1 MHFYL
6 IGIKGSGMSALAKIL
21 YDQGHKVLGVDI
33 DDYFYTQNDF
43 IDIKIESFSKMN
55 LNKNYIYI
63 IGNAYKAHSVSSFII
78 NSGYKYYYYADFIK
92 HYFKEYK
99 FIAITGSH
107 GKTTSTKMLSSLID
121 SSYLIGD
128 GTGSGKNKENFII
141 EACEYKDTFLTYN
154 PNISLVL
161 NIDYDHPDYYKNIE
175 QYIESFKKFIYNSE
189 LCIVNGDDKNIRKI
203 IDNSI
208 ITYGLNDNND
218 VIFEYEIINKNTIV
232 KILDEKFIIPY
243 PGLHYA
249 YNFVGVYLIAKLYD
263 LHDNEIKN
271 KILNFKLPKRRLEH
285 KTINNID
292 VIFDYA
298 HHPTEITCV
307 YNTLKEIYQNKKI
320 IAVFQPHTISR
331 SIALKKE
338 FKMALDL
345 FDHAYLVKT
354 FTSARENSDDVME
367 NEIFNYWGYKVLSIN
382 EISNILSN
390 ENVYIFLG
398 AGDIYDKI

>member
-21 YDQGHKVLGVDI
+21 YEQGHKVLGVDI
-33 DDYFYTQNDF
+33 DDYFYTQNDLA
-43 IDIKIESFSKMN
+43 DIKIESFSKMN

-63 IGNAYKAHSVSSFII
+63 IGNAYRAHSVSSFII

-92 HYFKEYK
+92 CYFKDYK
-99 FIAITGSH
+99 FIAIAGSH
-107 GKTTSTKMLSSLID
+107 GKTTSTKMLASLID
-121 SSYLIGD
+121 ASYLIGD

-154 PNISLVL
+154 PDISLVL
-161 NIDYDHPDYYKNIE
+161 NIDYDHPDYYKNLE
-175 QYIESFKKFIYNSE
+175 QYIESFKKFIYNSKI
-189 LCIVNGDDKNIRKI
+189 CIVNGDDENIRKI

-218 VIFEYEIINKNTIV
+218 VIFEYEIINNNTIV

-249 YNFVGVYLIAKLYD
+249 YNFVGIYLIAKLYD
-263 LHDNEIKN
+263 LEDNVIKN
-271 KILNFKLPKRRLEH
+271 KILSFKLPKRRLEH
-285 KTINNID
+285 KKINNID

-298 HHPTEITCV
+298 HHPTEILCV
-307 YNTLKEIYQNKKI
+307 YNTLKEIYKNKKI

-338 FKMALDL
+338 FKIALDL
-345 FDHAYLVKT
+345 FDDAYLVKT
-354 FTSARENSDDVME
+354 FTSARENSNKKIED
-367 NEIFNYWGYKVLSIN
+367 EIFNYWGYNILSIN
-382 EISNILSN
+382 EISNVLSN
-390 ENVYIFLG
+390 ENIYIILG